1 MFTQLPSDQI
11 NGSTNIKSQT
21 TKVPASPVK
30 INKNEQ
36 KKNVYHFLPK
46 PFLIGVPKLHY
57 SCLFDKHTSK
67 E

>member
-1 MFTQLPSDQI
+1 MFTQVPSDQI

-36 KKNVYHFLPK
+36 KKK
-46 PFLIGVPKLHY
+46 
-57 SCLFDKHTSK
+57 CLSLSAKTISDWCTQIALLLSL
-67 E
+67 